1 MGRRAFTLIE
11 LLVVIA
17 IIAILAAILFPVFAR
32 AREKA
37 RTASCASNVKQI
49 ALGGLM
55 YSQDYDEVVAGWN
68 FGARGSSCAGGFR
81 AGCWPEHAIYPYVK
95 NHQLFQCP
103 SRRFTGRTTCGN
115 WYPESN
121 AMNLNSSY
129 GWNCRGL
136 GGFGTWAA
144 QIQRP
149 AELFWI
155 ADGGNPWRP
164 WTRSPEGCGA
174 GYTSDATEPHNE
186 GRNIAYCDGHVK
198 WMKSSKA
205 YCPGTGTTRPT
216 AFDTYLP
223 WANANAYMPGW

>member
-1 MGRRAFTLIE
+1 MRRKGFTLIE

-37 RTASCASNVKQI
+37 RMASCASNLKQV
-49 ALGGLM
+49 ALGALM
-55 YSQDYDEVVAGWN
+55 YGQDNDEVYVGWN
-68 FGARGSSCAGGFR
+68 QGAHCNTPGGS
-81 AGCWPEHAIYPYVK
+81 WPEHVIFPYVK
-95 NHQLFQCP
+95 NNQLFICP
-103 SRRFTGRTTCGN
+103 SKIFTGRTTCSY
-115 WYPESN
+115 WSSWAN

-136 GGFGTWAA
+136 GNGRGTEMSKV
-144 QIQRP
+144 QKP
-149 AELFWI
+149 AELFWV

-164 WTRSPEGCGA
+164 YKRVPTGCGA

-186 GRNIAYCDGHVK
+186 GRNIAYVDGHVK

-205 YCPGTGTTRPT
+205 YAADKATM
-216 AFDTYLP
+216 DTYLP
-223 WANANAYMPGW
+223 WANANSYAPGW